1 LGLETAVKING
12 DDVVPLN
19 AFQKQ
24 RLIDIDMQVK
34 QIIHDGGD
42 KALLLSL
49 YDFMEDFKKIMDACS
64 NKELDGY
71 CKEYDGF
78 YYLAK
83 ILEDMARG
91 IADGTIPALG

>member
-1 LGLETAVKING
+1 MS
-12 DDVVPLN
+12 LN

-34 QIIHDGGD
+34 QIMHDGGD
-42 KALLLSL
+42 EALLLSL
-49 YDFMEDFKKIMDACS
+49 CDFMEDFKKIMDACS

-83 ILEDMARG
+83 LLENTARG
-91 IADGTIPALG
+91 ISDGTISVPD